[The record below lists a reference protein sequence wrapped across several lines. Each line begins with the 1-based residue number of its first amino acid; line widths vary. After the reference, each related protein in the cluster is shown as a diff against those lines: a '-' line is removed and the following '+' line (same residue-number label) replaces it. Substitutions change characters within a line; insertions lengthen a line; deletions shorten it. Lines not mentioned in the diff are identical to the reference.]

1 MVFKKDIKTFLKL
14 YFLITSVNSWNFNY
28 NVFISFILLACN
40 SHANEI
46 NEKTNTLIF
55 ILVCKFFV
63 TELQSR
69 LDETGKTKETLQVG
83 HGLDKKKKIVYH
95 KS

>member
-1 MVFKKDIKTFLKL
+1 MK
-14 YFLITSVNSWNFNY
+14 
-28 NVFISFILLACN
+28 
-40 SHANEI
+40 
-46 NEKTNTLIF
+46 KTNTLIF